1 MLPLLILYYGIL
13 QSLHFLALLRA
24 GYLFAR
30 LSRMPFP
37 APPPAGGWTPQAV
50 PFLIGMGLVD
60 AIAIILALV
69 FVYTWITRRKLLTRL
84 GLISLTIA
92 GASAAIFAIGTFASG
107 AWAAHPAAYGV
118 MVILFAPLL
127 LLFVLLARV

>member
-1 MLPLLILYYGIL
+1 MLQTLILYYGIL
-13 QSLHFLALLRA
+13 QSVHLLALLRA
-24 GYLFAR
+24 GYLFSR
-30 LSRMPFP
+30 LNRMPFP

-60 AIAIILALV
+60 GFAIILALI
-69 FVYTWITRRKLLTRL
+69 FAYTWVTRRQVLTRL

-107 AWAAHPAAYGV
+107 AWAAHPLAYGI

-127 LLFVLLARV
+127 PFFVLLARA

>member
-1 MLPLLILYYGIL
+1 MLRPLIVYYGIL
-13 QSLHFLALLRA
+13 QSVHLLALLRA
-24 GYLFAR
+24 AYLFSR
-30 LSRMPFP
+30 LNRFPFP
-37 APPPAGGWTPQAV
+37 APPPTGGWAPQTI

-60 AIAIILALV
+60 AVAIILALV
-69 FVYTWITRRKLLTRL
+69 FVYMWIINRQTPIRL

-107 AWAAHPAAYGV
+107 AWAANPLAYGV

-127 LLFVLLARV
+127 PFFVLLARA

>member
-1 MLPLLILYYGIL
+1 MLRLLIIYYGVL
-13 QSLHFLALLRA
+13 QSVHLLALLRA
-24 GYLFAR
+24 GYLFNR
-30 LSRMPFP
+30 LNRMPFP
-37 APPPAGGWTPQAV
+37 APPPPGGWAPQAV

-60 AIAIILALV
+60 AVAIILALV
-69 FVYTWITRRKLLTRL
+69 FVYLWITSRQAPIRL

-107 AWAAHPAAYGV
+107 AWAAHPLAYGV

-127 LLFVLLARV
+127 PLFVLLARA